1 MIFDSL
7 RNSALYLGL
16 HPRLGRAFD
25 YIASADLE
33 ALAPGRHEIEG
44 DDLFVNVIECEL
56 KKPEEAKLEVHD
68 AYIDVQVVVRGTE
81 SFGWS
86 EREAL
91 RRPCGPFD
99 AEKDIRFYDDAPQTC
114 YTLVPGQFTIFMPG
128 DAHAP
133 MVGEGSVKKL
143 IVKVRK

>member
-1 MIFDSL
+1 M
-7 RNSALYLGL
+7 
-16 HPRLGRAFD
+16 
-25 YIASADLE
+25 
-33 ALAPGRHEIEG
+33 
-44 DDLFVNVIECEL
+44 IECEL

-99 AEKDIRFYDDAPQTC
+99 AEKDIRFYDDAPPD
-114 YTLVPGQFTIFMPG
+114 LL
-128 DAHAP
+128 HARAGAVHDLHARGCP
-133 MVGEGSVKKL
+133 CADGG
-143 IVKVRK
+143 RGAA